1 MVISCIF
8 QAAGNA
14 DITIRTP
21 LRLAVHQCGRGT
33 QSGVIDTFRLL
44 IDSVD
49 LSEEDSDGWEVL
61 DDLCIHV
68 WGFHREKA
76 LSWTIRQLSFELK
89 TNFVERHFASML
101 SWLFVMIETYPE
113 RSEALDLLLNLG
125 GHGIINAPF
134 DVTTGYAALHEA
146 IACYCEED
154 NVSAVVA
161 RGPDLHRR
169 GLDTFYTPFE
179 ESPTS
184 LAMYSAS
191 AFSNWLH
198 ALANVHMDLENLID
212 QELELNHEVHIGWK
226 KETLVDLFSYG
237 DRPDLY
243 APYVET
249 CSDCSETV
257 YSVRVQPYWQHILKR
272 IKRRLHPYDPVTAES
287 EVDEKENV
295 DIDTSEQAA
304 SSSTDLI
311 PKLGTTGNV
320 PPSDPEEVPSE
331 LESESETGASEFSTM
346 TQSES
351 VCLYDKYEI
360 VCIDCWLHYERTG
373 TRRQPGE
380 PAAEENSSK
389 PEDPPSSDDSSE
401 CEYSP
406 FLIHS

>member
-1 MVISCIF
+1 M
-8 QAAGNA
+8 
-14 DITIRTP
+14 
-21 LRLAVHQCGRGT
+21 RLAANQVWELPHVT
-33 QSGVIDTFRLL
+33 QSGIIDTFRLL

-61 DDLCIHV
+61 DLLCGRV
-68 WGFHREKA
+68 WKFRREKA
-76 LSWTIRQLSFELK
+76 LIWTIRQLSFELK
-89 TNFVERHFASML
+89 TNIVERHFASML
-101 SWLFVMIETYPE
+101 SRLFLGEIVPE
-113 RSEALDLLLNLG
+113 QAEALDLLLDLG

-134 DVTTGYAALHEA
+134 YHRDAYTVLHDF
-146 IACYCEED
+146 IAWNHGESS
-154 NVSAVVA
+154 VSAVIA
-161 RGPDLHRR
+161 RVSDLHRR
-169 GLDTFYTPFE
+169 GFETYYTPFE

-191 AFSNWLH
+191 TFSHWLH
-198 ALANVHMDLENLID
+198 ALANADVDLENFID
-212 QELELNHEVHIGWK
+212 RELELNHEVHVGWK
-226 KETLVDLFSYG
+226 KETLVELFSCG

-243 APYVET
+243 DSVFQT

-257 YSVRVQPYWQHILKR
+257 YSVEVQPYWQHILKR
-272 IKRRLHPYDPVTAES
+272 IKRRQHPYDPVTAES

-311 PKLGTTGNV
+311 PKLDTTGNV

-331 LESESETGASEFSTM
+331 LESESETVASESSTM

-351 VCLYDKYEI
+351 VCLYDKYET
-360 VCIDCWLHYERTG
+360 VCIDCWLYYERTSM
-373 TRRQPGE
+373 RKQRSA
-380 PAAEENSSK
+380 PAAQDESSK
-389 PEDPPSSDDSSE
+389 PKDSSPSDDSSE